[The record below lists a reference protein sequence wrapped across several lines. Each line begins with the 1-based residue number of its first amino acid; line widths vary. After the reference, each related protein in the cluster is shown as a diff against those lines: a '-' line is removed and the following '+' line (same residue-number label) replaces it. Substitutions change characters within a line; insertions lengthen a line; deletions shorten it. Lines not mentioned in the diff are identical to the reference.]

1 MSKFSW
7 DENVTAFR
15 FGSFFKILVV
25 FNFINELININ
36 IAGLKFYDCSIE
48 KMIKIRTPFDR
59 MIKLDSKVLN

>member
-1 MSKFSW
+1 MRRKR
-7 DENVTAFR
+7 TAFR

-25 FNFINELININ
+25 FKFINELININ

-48 KMIKIRTPFDR
+48 KITKIRTPFDR